1 MKKSIK
7 LTALILLS
15 ALFSCNPNHKPLKYE
30 YTKKVIIAKR
40 ISNGSFL
47 VAFNDGEYVNIG
59 FGWYSCVKVG
69 DTVVFKH
76 YEDRPVYGYNI
87 ENPCKN

>member
-7 LTALILLS
+7 LTTLILLS
-15 ALFSCNPNHKPLKYE
+15 TLFSCRQHTGTVKYQ

-40 ISNGSFL
+40 ISDRAYL

-59 FGWYSCVKVG
+59 FGWYSCVQVG

-76 YEDRPVYGYNI
+76 NEDRPIYGYDM